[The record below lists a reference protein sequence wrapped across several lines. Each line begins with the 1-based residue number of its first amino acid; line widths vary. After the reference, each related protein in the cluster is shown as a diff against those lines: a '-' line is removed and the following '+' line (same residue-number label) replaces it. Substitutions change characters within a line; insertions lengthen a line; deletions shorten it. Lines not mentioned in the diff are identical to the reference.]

1 MTMTINITLICSIAA
16 LIVNILNIIGKFSA
30 KSEKNA
36 DVNLQNEKNFLQINF
51 KLDMFSKNIDN
62 IKDNVNKTTQ
72 MLDSMQK
79 KVIKMESSIDSHD
92 EKLKNHEER
101 INRLEGR

>member
-1 MTMTINITLICSIAA
+1 
-16 LIVNILNIIGKFSA
+16 
-30 KSEKNA
+30 
-36 DVNLQNEKNFLQINF
+36 
-51 KLDMFSKNIDN
+51 MFSKNIDN

-79 KVIKMESSIDSHD
+79 KVIRMESDIDNHG
-92 EKLKNHEER
+92 EKLKDHEER

>member
-1 MTMTINITLICSIAA
+1 MTLTLNITLICSLVA
-16 LIVNILNIIGKFSA
+16 LLVNILNIVGKFSA
-30 KSEKNA
+30 KSAKSA

-79 KVIKMESSIDSHD
+79 KVIRMESDIDNHG
-92 EKLKNHEER
+92 EKLKDHEER